1 MSLKNYQLRYQV
13 KPNDLKA
20 VEEIIRST
28 RFFREDEIVVAVEL
42 VQETLEKGKASG
54 YDFVFLESEGKT
66 IAYACYGAIP
76 CSLVSYDL
84 YWIATHNDFRGHG
97 LGSIV
102 LTEVEKKIKEQKG
115 LYVYIETSSKEL
127 YTPTQKFYEKNHY
140 EIKAIFENFYD
151 IGDGKVVYVKKLH

>member
-1 MSLKNYQLRYQV
+1 MSLQNYHVRLDV
-13 KPNDLKA
+13 KQSDLKA
-20 VEEIIRST
+20 VEEIVSST
-28 RFFREDEIVVAVEL
+28 HFFREDEIAVAVEL
-42 VQETLEKGKASG
+42 VQETLEKGKEAG

-66 IAYACYGAIP
+66 FAYACFGAIP

-102 LTEVEKKIKEQKG
+102 LAEVEKIIKEQKG

-127 YTPTQKFYEKNHY
+127 YTPTQKFYEKNQY
-140 EIKAIFENFYD
+140 EIKAVFENFYD
-151 IGDGKVVYVKKLH
+151 IGDGKVVYVKKLE